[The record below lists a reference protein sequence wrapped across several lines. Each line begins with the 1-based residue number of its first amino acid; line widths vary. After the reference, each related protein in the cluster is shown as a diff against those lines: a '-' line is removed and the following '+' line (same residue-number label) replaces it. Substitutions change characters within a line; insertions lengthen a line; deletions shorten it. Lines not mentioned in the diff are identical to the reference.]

1 LTLKIYRLKIAHI
14 KDNGKTKTCRVDA
27 GRTVQLLCEKK
38 SKDLINDMRY
48 ELKYARKGEQAF
60 CVQKIPQII
69 PAATYRKVKGVIQQT
84 GYNGVVQLEVN
95 DLAGEHEAR
104 MVKQT
109 VADLPQTLLA
119 FTGSSGR
126 SVKIWVRFQRPTA
139 VCPIPGVTWNCFTPT
154 LPTGI
159 PHLSAYAELPHRN
172 ERAGH

>member
-1 LTLKIYRLKIAHI
+1 MLDEL
-14 KDNGKTKTCRVDA
+14 
-27 GRTVQLLCEKK
+27 VQLLCEKK

-109 VADLPQTLLA
+109 VADLPQT
-119 FTGSSGR
+119 
-126 SVKIWVRFQRPTA
+126 
-139 VCPIPGVTWNCFTPT
+139 
-154 LPTGI
+154 
-159 PHLSAYAELPHRN
+159 
-172 ERAGH
+172 